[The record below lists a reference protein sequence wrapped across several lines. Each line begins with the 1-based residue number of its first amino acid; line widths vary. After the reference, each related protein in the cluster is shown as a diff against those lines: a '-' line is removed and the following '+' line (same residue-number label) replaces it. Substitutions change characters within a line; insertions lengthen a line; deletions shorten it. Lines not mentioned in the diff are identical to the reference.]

1 MSSAPADL
9 RAAAERVKEWP
20 ELQAQAMYAAAP
32 SMEDVLLCADAAL
45 LLAEAQ
51 ETGALRS
58 AFDAMLMLASARKR
72 TGRIEDAAK
81 MEEQAAHVLRL
92 SGGPDA

>member
-1 MSSAPADL
+1 MADVPKVSRADL
-9 RAAAERVKEWP
+9 RAAAERVRTD
-20 ELQAQAMYAAAP
+20 ELATHGAIGEA
-32 SMEDVLLCADAAL
+32 LRTILDAAL

-81 MEEQAAHVLRL
+81 MEEQAAHVHRL